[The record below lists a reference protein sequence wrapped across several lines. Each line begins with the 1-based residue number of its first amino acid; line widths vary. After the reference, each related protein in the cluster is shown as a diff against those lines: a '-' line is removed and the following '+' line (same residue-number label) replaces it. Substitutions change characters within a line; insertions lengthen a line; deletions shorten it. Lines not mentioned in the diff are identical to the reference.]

1 MFSGLVGPPCD
12 QMCTNIRTRVLCKG
26 QTADTKARYNKSIIN
41 TGEKQ
46 HGKQERKIKKE
57 LNINKYQRK
66 QRQTTN
72 DKQHGPRKNMVN
84 LGLWK

>member
-1 MFSGLVGPPCD
+1 
-12 QMCTNIRTRVLCKG
+12 MCTNVRRHVLCKG
-26 QTADTKARYNKSIIN
+26 QTADTKARHNKSIIN

-57 LNINKYQRK
+57 LSINKYQRK

-72 DKQHGPRKNMVN
+72 D
-84 LGLWK
+84 